1 MDSGPDRGTGRGHF
15 HVSQD
20 VSEHHFNTAGHK
32 PGGGLPP
39 PPAGTAPDVRI
50 LGVPRDRCSFSRPG
64 AAKAPA
70 ELRKLSAIF
79 APVTEHAELFDTV
92 TVQDDGDL
100 TLVDG
105 DMGANVDA
113 VAKEI
118 EQTLAGTLPI
128 VLGGDH
134 TTVSPTL
141 IAQQR
146 RLNGRMS
153 ILYIDAHPDLN
164 DSSRHSRWSNGC
176 ALRRDL
182 ELGQIDPRKVTLLGC
197 RDYDWEE
204 VEFIRK
210 MGITLITAATA
221 HRWTGSQLAD
231 EVGSRIGSD
240 ALHISL
246 DIDSLDPSVAPGTGI
261 PAAGGLTSR
270 QLLDFLRQ
278 LRGVRLA
285 GLDVDEVAPP
295 LDVGQ
300 VTSLA
305 ALKFI
310 FEYIGMVKLGANS

>member
-1 MDSGPDRGTGRGHF
+1 
-15 HVSQD
+15 
-20 VSEHHFNTAGHK
+20 VSEHEFNTVGLS
-32 PGGGLPP
+32 PWGGLKPP
-39 PPAGTAPDVRI
+39 LPGRRPDVRI
-50 LGVPRDRCSFSRPG
+50 LGVPIDCGSLYRPG

-70 ELRKLSAIF
+70 QLRKLSAIF
-79 APVTEHAELFDTV
+79 APVSEHAELFDTV
-92 TVQDDGDL
+92 TVQDDGDVM
-100 TLVDG
+100 LVEG

-113 VAKEI
+113 VAAEI
-118 EQTLAGTLPI
+118 EKTPAGTLPV

-141 IAQQR
+141 VAQQR
-146 RLNGRMS
+146 RHNGRLS

-164 DSSRHSRWSNGC
+164 DSSRHTRWSNGC
-176 ALRRDL
+176 ALRRGL
-182 ELGQIDPRKVTLLGC
+182 ELGEIDPRKVTLLGC

-210 MGITLITAATA
+210 MGVRLITAATA
-221 HRWTGSQLAD
+221 HRWTGNQLAD

-246 DIDSLDPSVAPGTGI
+246 DIDSLDPSIAPGTGV
-261 PAAGGLTSR
+261 PSAGGLTSR
-270 QLLDFLRQ
+270 ELLDFLRQ

-295 LDVGQ
+295 LDVGH

-310 FEYIGMVKLGANS
+310 FEYLGMVKLGKTA

>member
-1 MDSGPDRGTGRGHF
+1 M
-15 HVSQD
+15 
-20 VSEHHFNTAGHK
+20 SEHDFNITGLKPWAGLKTA
-32 PGGGLPP
+32 
-39 PPAGTAPDVRI
+39 PAGVDPDARI
-50 LGVPRDRCSFSRPG
+50 LGVPMERGSLYRPG
-64 AAKAPA
+64 QAKAPA
-70 ELRKLSAIF
+70 QLRKLSAIF
-79 APVTEHAELFDTV
+79 APVSEHAELFDTV
-92 TVQDDGDL
+92 TVQDDGDM

-113 VAKEI
+113 VALEI
-118 EQTLAGTLPI
+118 EKTPAGTLPI

-141 IAQQR
+141 VAQQR
-146 RLNGRMS
+146 RLNGRLS

-164 DSSRHSRWSNGC
+164 DSSRHTRWSNGC
-176 ALRRDL
+176 ALRRGL
-182 ELGQIDPRKVTLLGC
+182 ELGEIDPRKVTLLGC

-210 MGITLITAATA
+210 MGVTLITAATA
-221 HRWTGSQLAD
+221 HRWTGNQLAD
-231 EVGSRIGSD
+231 EIGSRIGSD

-246 DIDSLDPSVAPGTGI
+246 DIDSLDPSIAPGTGV
-261 PAAGGLTSR
+261 PSAGGLTSR
-270 QLLDFLRQ
+270 ELLDLLHQ

-295 LDVGQ
+295 LDVGY

-310 FEYIGMVKLGANS
+310 FEYLGMVKLGKTS

>member
-1 MDSGPDRGTGRGHF
+1 M
-15 HVSQD
+15 
-20 VSEHHFNTAGHK
+20 SEHHFNTSGLAPWAGLK
-32 PGGGLPP
+32 PATPGSS
-39 PPAGTAPDVRI
+39 PDVRI
-50 LGVPRDRCSFSRPG
+50 VGVPIDRGSLYRPG

-70 ELRKLSAIF
+70 VLRELSAIF
-79 APVTEHAELFDTV
+79 APVSEQAELFDGV
-92 TVQDDGDL
+92 TIQDDGDL
-100 TLVDG
+100 SLVDG

-113 VAKEI
+113 VAAEI
-118 EQTLAGTLPI
+118 GKTPAATLPI

-134 TTVSPTL
+134 TVVSPTL
-141 IAQQR
+141 VAQQR
-146 RLNGRMS
+146 RLSGRLS

-164 DSSRHSRWSNGC
+164 DSSRHTRWSNGC
-176 ALRRDL
+176 ALRRGL
-182 ELGQIDPRKVTLLGC
+182 ELGEIDPRKVTLLGC

-210 MGITLITAATA
+210 MGVTLVPAATA
-221 HRWTGSQLAD
+221 HRWSGTELAD
-231 EVGSRIGSD
+231 EIGSRIGSD

-246 DIDSLDPSVAPGTGI
+246 DIDSLDPSYAPGTGV
-261 PAAGGLTSR
+261 PSAGGLTSR

-295 LDVGQ
+295 LDVGY

-310 FEYIGMVKLGANS
+310 FEYIGMVKLGKTA

>member
-1 MDSGPDRGTGRGHF
+1 
-15 HVSQD
+15 
-20 VSEHHFNTAGHK
+20 VSEHYFNTAGLL
-32 PGGGLPP
+32 PWGGLKGPV
-39 PPAGTAPDVRI
+39 AGTRPDVRI
-50 LGVPRDRCSFSRPG
+50 LGVPIDRGSLYRPG

-79 APVTEHAELFDTV
+79 APVSEHAELFDTV
-92 TVQDDGDL
+92 TVLDDGDVK
-100 TLVDG
+100 LVDG

-113 VAKEI
+113 VAAEI
-118 EQTLAGTLPI
+118 LKTPAGTLPVI
-128 VLGGDH
+128 LGGDH
-134 TTVSPTL
+134 TTASPTL

-146 RLNGRMS
+146 RLNGRLS

-176 ALRRDL
+176 ALRRGL
-182 ELGQIDPRKVTLLGC
+182 ELGEIDPRKVTLLGC

-204 VEFIRK
+204 VEYIRK
-210 MGITLITAATA
+210 MGVTLINAATA
-221 HRWTGSQLAD
+221 HRWTGNQLAD
-231 EVGSRIGSD
+231 EIGSRIGGD

-246 DIDSLDPSVAPGTGI
+246 DIDSLDPSIAPGTGV
-261 PAAGGLTSR
+261 PSSGGLTSR
-270 QLLDFLRQ
+270 ELLDFLHQ

-295 LDVGQ
+295 LDVGY

-310 FEYIGMVKLGANS
+310 FEFLGMVKLGTTA

>member
-1 MDSGPDRGTGRGHF
+1 
-15 HVSQD
+15 
-20 VSEHHFNTAGHK
+20 VSELEFNTAGLK
-32 PGGGLPP
+32 PWGGLKPA
-39 PPAGTAPDVRI
+39 PAGAPSEVRI
-50 LGVPRDRCSFSRPG
+50 LGVPIDRGSLYRPG

-70 ELRKLSAIF
+70 QLRKLSAIF
-79 APVTEHAELFDTV
+79 APVSEHAELFDTV
-92 TVQDDGDL
+92 TVQDDGDV

-113 VAKEI
+113 VASEI
-118 EQTLAGTLPI
+118 EKTPAGTMPI

-134 TTVSPTL
+134 TTASPTL
-141 IAQQR
+141 VAQQR
-146 RLNGRMS
+146 RLNGRLS

-164 DSSRHSRWSNGC
+164 DSSRHTRWSNGC
-176 ALRRDL
+176 ALRRGL
-182 ELGQIDPRKVTLLGC
+182 ELGEIDPRKVTLLGC

-210 MGITLITAATA
+210 MGVTLITAATA
-221 HRWTGSQLAD
+221 HRWTGNQLAD
-231 EVGSRIGSD
+231 EIGSRIGSD

-246 DIDSLDPSVAPGTGI
+246 DIDSLDPSIAPGTGV
-261 PAAGGLTSR
+261 PSAGGLTSR
-270 QLLDFLRQ
+270 ELLDFLHQ

-295 LDVGQ
+295 LDVGY

-310 FEYIGMVKLGANS
+310 FEFLGMVKLGKTA

>member
-1 MDSGPDRGTGRGHF
+1 
-15 HVSQD
+15 
-20 VSEHHFNTAGHK
+20 VSEHEFNTSGLSAWAGLK
-32 PGGGLPP
+32 
-39 PPAGTAPDVRI
+39 PPAAGSRPDVRI
-50 LGVPRDRCSFSRPG
+50 LGVPLDRGSLYRPG

-70 ELRKLSAIF
+70 QLRQLSAIF
-79 APVTEHAELFDTV
+79 APVSEHAELFDSV
-92 TVQDDGDL
+92 TLQDDGDVA
-100 TLVDG
+100 LVDG
-105 DMGANVDA
+105 DMGANVEA
-113 VAKEI
+113 VAAEI
-118 EQTLAGTLPI
+118 GRTPEGTRPI

-164 DSSRHSRWSNGC
+164 DISRKMRWSNGC
-176 ALRRDL
+176 ALRRGL
-182 ELGQIDPRKVTLLGC
+182 EMGEIDPRKVTLLGC

-210 MGITLITAATA
+210 MGVTLITAATA
-221 HRWTGSQLAD
+221 HRWTGTQLAD

-246 DIDSLDPSVAPGTGI
+246 DIDSLDPAYAPGTGV
-261 PAAGGLTSR
+261 PSAGGLTSR
-270 QLLDFLRQ
+270 ELLDFLHQ

-295 LDVGQ
+295 LDVGH

>member
-1 MDSGPDRGTGRGHF
+1 M
-15 HVSQD
+15 
-20 VSEHHFNTAGHK
+20 SEHDFNTAGLQ
-32 PGGGLPP
+32 PWAGLKA
-39 PPAGTAPDVRI
+39 PPAGERPDARI
-50 LGVPRDRCSFSRPG
+50 LGVPMERGSLYRPG
-64 AAKAPA
+64 QAKAPA
-70 ELRKLSAIF
+70 HLRKVSAIF
-79 APVTEHAELFDTV
+79 APVTERAELFDSV

-113 VAKEI
+113 VADEI
-118 EQTLAGTLPI
+118 ARTPAGTLPI

-146 RLNGRMS
+146 RLNGRLS

-164 DSSRHSRWSNGC
+164 DVSRQTRWSNGC
-176 ALRRDL
+176 ALRRGL
-182 ELGQIDPRKVTLLGC
+182 EMGEIDPKKVTLLGC
-197 RDYDWEE
+197 RDFDWEE
-204 VEFIRK
+204 IEYIRK
-210 MGITLITAATA
+210 TGVTLIPAATA
-221 HRWTGSQLAD
+221 HGWTGNQLAD
-231 EVGSRIGSD
+231 EIGSRIGTD

-246 DIDSLDPSVAPGTGI
+246 DIDSLDPSYAPGTGV

-278 LRGVRLA
+278 LRGVKLA

-295 LDVGQ
+295 LDYGHI
-300 VTSLA
+300 TSLA

-310 FEYIGMVKLGANS
+310 FEFLGMVKLGKTG

>member
-1 MDSGPDRGTGRGHF
+1 M
-15 HVSQD
+15 
-20 VSEHHFNTAGHK
+20 SEHFFNTAGLR
-32 PGGGLPP
+32 PWGGLKPP
-39 PPAGTAPDVRI
+39 VPGERADIRI
-50 LGVPRDRCSFSRPG
+50 LGVPIDRGSLYRPG

-79 APVTEHAELFDTV
+79 APVTENAELFAGATI
-92 TVQDDGDL
+92 QDDGDV

-113 VAKEI
+113 VAAAI
-118 EQTLAGTLPI
+118 EQTPAGTTPL

-134 TTVSPTL
+134 TAASPTL

-146 RLNGRMS
+146 RFNGRLS

-164 DSSRHSRWSNGC
+164 DVSRQTRWSNGS
-176 ALRRDL
+176 ALRRGL
-182 ELGQIDPRKVTLLGC
+182 ELGDIDPRRVTLLGC

-204 VEFIRK
+204 IEFIRK
-210 MGITLITAATA
+210 MGITLINAATA
-221 HRWTGSQLAD
+221 HRWTGNQLAD

-240 ALHISL
+240 ALHVSL
-246 DIDSLDPSVAPGTGI
+246 DIDALDPSIAPGTGV
-261 PAAGGLTSR
+261 PSSGGLTSR
-270 QLLDFLRQ
+270 ELLDFLHQ

-295 LDVGQ
+295 LDVGH

-310 FEYIGMVKLGANS
+310 FEFIGMVKLAKDR